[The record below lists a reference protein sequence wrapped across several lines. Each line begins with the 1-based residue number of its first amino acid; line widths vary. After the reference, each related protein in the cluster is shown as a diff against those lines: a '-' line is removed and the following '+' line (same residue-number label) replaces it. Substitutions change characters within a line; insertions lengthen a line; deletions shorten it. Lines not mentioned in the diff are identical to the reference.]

1 MIECLLRGRSKQ
13 QAKCPLKRGVWEF
26 EVYCLYVAGAVTK
39 CLLTGSVLQHEVC
52 TSEGSNVF
60 TLSLIFFFCLSP
72 CLVF

>member
-1 MIECLLRGRSKQ
+1 MIERLLRGRSKQ
-13 QAKCPLKRGVWEF
+13 QAKCPLRRGVWEF